1 MTDMFTAPIF
11 FCGIILA
18 TPTPLCFAAQAGQT
32 TSPSTAT
39 STPAIETVRSAY
51 LEGRDKDVLILVER
65 ALIDATT
72 VGDIGMKAAELYF
85 WKGSSL
91 RRLGRYDESLIA
103 LEHAK
108 KLGFAGPELY
118 IERGLTNKSLGHAEE
133 AQQDYQ
139 EAEKRFPDDPDQ
151 RELYLKHWKWDGAD
165 QPRFQL
171 WFAPQAGWDSNVIG
185 LDQNTPLLQNA
196 VNFQSYYAGFYVDT
210 KYFVVQNQHQ
220 LLWLEYQLLGR
231 DYPQEQSVSFL
242 DNLIS
247 LIGRQPLLDG
257 LDLEIRGSWEEA
269 FLSGTGHF
277 RTQRTI
283 GPAFLVQPLADVQIR
298 VWGDWTDATYYES
311 VPSAQ
316 NRDGSISRIGLNLS
330 IDLGH
335 SWMLGPY
342 GVYNK
347 ENAQGSDYVAHG
359 WEFGVQASTPELT
372 GFKIVGLVSYG
383 EEMYP
388 NPNSLTGFTANRI
401 DRPLG
406 VTLTVTFK
414 QIEKW
419 LGYAPA
425 VSVGYV
431 RHSSTISNFNYT
443 RWTPQLELSLGV
455 LSF

>member
-1 MTDMFTAPIF
+1 MKTAPIF
-11 FCGIILA
+11 LCGILLA
-18 TPTPLCFAAQAGQT
+18 SSAPLCFAAQAGHDE
-32 TSPSTAT
+32 SPSPVTQAP
-39 STPAIETVRSAY
+39 SIESVRSAY
-51 LEGRDKDVLILVER
+51 LEGRDKDVLIMVER
-65 ALIDATT
+65 ALIDVTT
-72 VGDIGMKAAELYF
+72 AGDIGMKAAEVYF

-108 KLGFAGPELY
+108 TLGFTGPELY

-139 EAEKRFPDDPDQ
+139 EAEKRFPNDPDQ
-151 RELYLKHWKWDGAD
+151 RELYLKHWKWDSAD

-171 WFAPQAGWDSNVIG
+171 WLAPQAGWDSNVIG
-185 LDQNTPLLQNA
+185 LDKNTPLLQNG
-196 VNFQSYYAGFYVDT
+196 VNFESYYAGFYVDT

-231 DYPQEQSVSFL
+231 DYPQEQSISFL

-247 LIGRQPLLDG
+247 ITGRQPLLDR
-257 LDLEIRGSWEEA
+257 LDFEIRGSWEEA
-269 FLSGTGHF
+269 FLSNTGHF

-283 GPAFLVQPLADVQIR
+283 GPAFLVQPLADLQIR
-298 VWGDWTDATYYES
+298 LWGDWTDASYYES

-316 NRDGSISRIGLNLS
+316 NRDGSSIRVGLNLS
-330 IDLGH
+330 IDLGRA
-335 SWMLGPY
+335 WMLGPY
-342 GVYNK
+342 GFYNK
-347 ENAQGSDYVAHG
+347 SNTQGSDYVAHG
-359 WEFGVQASTPELT
+359 WELGVQVSSPELA
-372 GFKIVGLVSYG
+372 GFKMLGLVSYG
-383 EEMYP
+383 EETHP
-388 NPNSLTGFTANRI
+388 NLNSLTGFTTNRV

-406 VTLTVTFK
+406 VTLTITFK

-419 LGYAPA
+419 LGYAPT

-431 RHSSTISNFNYT
+431 RHASNIANFDYS